1 MLKHI
6 SLLHTL
12 CLLILLLS
20 FIFPDTI
27 KYYHNK
33 GEVAYIYNAQ
43 IKATDEEFIY
53 YSKSSSKK
61 VKKISCSDII
71 SIIYETN
78 EPIINCDVLTKEQ
91 NKNNKGIYIKKANQ
105 GELEYNENII
115 AVGIILYL
123 ISDAKGLF
131 EIPKLIQKI
140 LDEIFN

>member
-1 MLKHI
+1 MKH
-6 SLLHTL
+6 LLYIL
-12 CLLILLLS
+12 CLFVLFS
-20 FIFPDTI
+20 FILPDTI
-27 KYYHNK
+27 KYYSNK
-33 GEVAYIYNAQ
+33 GEAAYIYNAQ

-105 GELEYNENII
+105 GELEYNENRII
-115 AVGIILYL
+115 VFGIILYL
-123 ISDAKGLF
+123 ILDAQGVDVKGLF
-131 EIPKLIQKI
+131 EIL
-140 LDEIFN
+140 N

>member
-1 MLKHI
+1 MKH
-6 SLLHTL
+6 LLYIL
-12 CLLILLLS
+12 CLFILFS
-20 FIFPDTI
+20 FILPDTI
-27 KYYHNK
+27 KYYSNK
-33 GEVAYIYNAQ
+33 GEAAYIYNAQ

-53 YSKSSSKK
+53 YSKFSFKK

-115 AVGIILYL
+115 AGWIILYL
-123 ISDAKGLF
+123 ILKETF
-131 EIPKLIQKI
+131 NIRIPNI
-140 LDEIFN
+140 